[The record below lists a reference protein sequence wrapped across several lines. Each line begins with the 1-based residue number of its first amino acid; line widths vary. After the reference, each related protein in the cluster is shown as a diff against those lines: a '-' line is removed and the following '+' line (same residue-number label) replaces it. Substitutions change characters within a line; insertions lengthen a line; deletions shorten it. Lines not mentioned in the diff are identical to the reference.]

1 MCALAAPGLHP
12 PGPIFFS
19 AASQSHINLRHGA
32 MREMNVVTRSG
43 LPDWSFRSEERVQR
57 VVTPSPVVSFTL
69 GCITRPVACRRRETG
84 PQPTAALIRMGC
96 VAAADR
102 RKEGRKA
109 PRGSISKQRYRVPVA
124 IRSGAHA
131 KFSGLVCGPRREA
144 EAGGKR
150 LRFNRL
156 KLPFPL

>member
-1 MCALAAPGLHP
+1 MRRGSARQGR
-12 PGPIFFS
+12 FFS
-19 AASQSHINLRHGA
+19 AASQSHINLRRGA

-43 LPDWSFRSEERVQR
+43 LPDWSFRSEERVRR
-57 VVTPSPVVSFTL
+57 VVTPSPIVSFTP
-69 GCITRPVACRRRETG
+69 GCITRPVARRRRETG
-84 PQPTAALIRMGC
+84 PQPPAALIRMGSA
-96 VAAADR
+96 VAAAADR
-102 RKEGRKA
+102 RKKVRKA

-131 KFSGLVCGPRREA
+131 KFSALVCGPRREA
-144 EAGGKR
+144 EAGGER